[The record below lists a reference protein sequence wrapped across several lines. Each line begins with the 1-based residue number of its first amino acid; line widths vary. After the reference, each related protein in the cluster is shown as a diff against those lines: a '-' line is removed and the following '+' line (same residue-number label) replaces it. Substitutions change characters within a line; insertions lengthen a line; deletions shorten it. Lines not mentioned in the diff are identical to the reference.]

1 VVTAT
6 GLAVNYQNVAGG
18 AGCRLLVG
26 GTNVDASGE
35 LFLAAFPGP
44 GAKQGFSL
52 TGGAA
57 VTAGAT
63 AELQCEATFAN
74 GQVVN
79 PGITAIQVGE
89 LKTE

>member
-1 VVTAT
+1 
-6 GLAVNYQNVAGG
+6 
-18 AGCRLLVG
+18 
-26 GTNVDASGE
+26 
-35 LFLAAFPGP
+35 
-44 GAKQGFSL
+44 
-52 TGGAA
+52 